1 MPASTFDS
9 DLDTAEQRQGSIR
22 AVFDATF
29 ERLDSAEKEI
39 IAQLSIFRGGFTR
52 KNCPHSDRRL
62 LSPTSPTQQQVAHQ
76 LSTSSDRY
84 EIHELW
90 RQYGAERLR
99 ADAAS
104 QHAACDRHSAFYC
117 HFLEQH
123 SEKWH
128 TNEQLQTLAAVTRD
142 LENSRRA
149 LRWALQ
155 QENWQRILAAMDSW
169 GWYHEWQGSSSE
181 KTSFSGS
188 GRTSCGTR
196 CD

>member
-1 MPASTFDS
+1 MTGASF
-9 DLDTAEQRQGSIR
+9 RQ
-22 AVFDATF
+22 
-29 ERLDSAEKEI
+29 L
-39 IAQLSIFRGGFTR
+39 AQLNNKSLISYR
-52 KNCPHSDRRL
+52 RRL
-62 LSPTSPTQQQVAHQ
+62 
-76 LSTSSDRY
+76 DRY

-104 QHAACDRHSAFYC
+104 QHAARDRHSAFYC

-123 SEKWH
+123 SEQWH

-155 QENWQRILAAMDSW
+155 QEDWQRILAAMDSW
-169 GWYHEWQGSSSE
+169 GWYREWQGSSAE
-181 KTSFSGS
+181 QTSFFQAVVEQAAARDATESPLPPDCL
-188 GRTSCGTR
+188 RVWARAVTWIALVR
-196 CD
+196 R